1 MPKRKRSRP
10 LLLFYILVCYVF
22 IQFGWWAFLLTHL
35 NGQITD
41 LLIEKQQ
48 LTGTNNRAA
57 MEEIA
62 RQLEHQLTMKRLMIL
77 GEGLVFLFL
86 LGLGILRTRKSF
98 KQEAALAQ
106 QQKNFLL
113 SVTHELK
120 SPLASVKLQLETLR
134 RRKLPAE
141 KQDEM
146 LSDAIEDT
154 ERLHALVDN
163 ILVAARIDH
172 SSFSIHPEQDN
183 LSTFVADLCEKSA
196 GGALR
201 HHKLTQSLSP
211 EIFAL
216 FDRLAMHSVLMNLLE
231 NAANYSPK
239 GSEIVIR
246 LIRENNRGC
255 LTIADRGPGIPDKD
269 KAEIF
274 KRFYRLGNEE
284 TRSTKGTG
292 LGLYIVQNL
301 VLAHHW
307 QLRIIDHEG
316 GGSIFELT
324 FPLTH

>member
-1 MPKRKRSRP
+1 M
-10 LLLFYILVCYVF
+10 LLFYILVCYVF

-35 NGQITD
+35 NGEITE
-41 LLIEKQQ
+41 LLLEKQQ
-48 LTGTNNRAA
+48 LIRAHDTRGL
-57 MEEIA
+57 EEVA

-86 LGLGILRTRKSF
+86 LGLGILRTRRSF

-172 SSFSIHPEQDN
+172 NSFAIHPEQGN
-183 LSTFVADLCEKSA
+183 LSDFVTELTDKA
-196 GGALR
+196 GSGTLR
-201 HHKLTQSLSP
+201 HHRLSHSVSP
-211 EIFAL
+211 GIVAG
-216 FDRLAMHSVLMNLLE
+216 FDRIALHSVLMNLLE
-231 NAANYSPK
+231 NAANYSPR
-239 GSEIVIR
+239 GSEIMVR
-246 LIRENNRGC
+246 LLRDGQRSY
-255 LTIADRGPGIPDKD
+255 LTVADKGPGIPDHEKPMV
-269 KAEIF
+269 F

-301 VLAHHW
+301 VQAHGW
-307 QLRIIDHEG
+307 QIRIIDHEG
-316 GGSIFELT
+316 GGSIFELS